1 GPVRPRAAGYPRLTP
16 PVVLPD
22 PASGDDAG
30 QVPGPVAP
38 GPVARLLRRVDPLAA
53 LLVVVVVVGGLVL
66 SIGTVRALSGDTP
79 PPLPSASTGAT
90 ASASLLVGVGS
101 PDGLVVGAVLGR
113 DGATAVSLLLPG
125 NALVD
130 DGSGLGPIS
139 RPAPVSTS
147 TATSGATTAPTTATA
162 SRTASG
168 AARPTA
174 PATPVPGA
182 ASPPSAATVADTA
195 ARVGDALGVRLDGA
209 WVLSPVGLAG
219 LVDAAGG
226 VQVDVDDSA
235 GAAGAG
241 LPPGPARLNGAQ
253 AVAYATTLAAN
264 EQAEARLSRFQQVL
278 AGVVLALPA
287 AEDRLAAVVTG
298 LAAESAGTVPA
309 TTVAD
314 LLLSV
319 RDAAAGVPLAGTIVP
334 LRIVTSPD
342 GDSLGRALDG
352 PATQGLV
359 ARLLPG
365 AVSEAAEDVAV
376 RVVDGV
382 GRDGLTSAAV
392 SRLRAASLGADVTT
406 AQATTAPS
414 ASPGP
419 GAAPDDPVTRSTVT
433 VAGSDDAARLL
444 GARVAAALH
453 LPADAVLLG
462 EPTAGADVLV
472 VLGPDFAQDVAQHGV

>member
-1 GPVRPRAAGYPRLTP
+1 
-16 PVVLPD
+16 
-22 PASGDDAG
+22 
-30 QVPGPVAP
+30 
-38 GPVARLLRRVDPLAA
+38 
-53 LLVVVVVVGGLVL
+53 
-66 SIGTVRALSGDTP
+66 
-79 PPLPSASTGAT
+79 
-90 ASASLLVGVGS
+90 
-101 PDGLVVGAVLGR
+101 
-113 DGATAVSLLLPG
+113 
-125 NALVD
+125 
-130 DGSGLGPIS
+130 
-139 RPAPVSTS
+139 
-147 TATSGATTAPTTATA
+147 
-162 SRTASG
+162 
-168 AARPTA
+168 
-174 PATPVPGA
+174 
-182 ASPPSAATVADTA
+182 
-195 ARVGDALGVRLDGA
+195 RVGDALGVRLDGA

-241 LPPGPARLNGAQ
+241 LPPGSTRLNGAQ

-278 AGVVLALPA
+278 AAVVLALPA

-342 GDSLGRALDG
+342 GDTVGRALDG

-365 AVSEAAEDVAV
+365 AVSETAEDVAV

-406 AQATTAPS
+406 AQATA
-414 ASPGP
+414 ASSGSVTT
-419 GAAPDDPVTRSTVT
+419 PDDPPTRSTVA
-433 VAGSDDAARLL
+433 VAGSDDASRLL